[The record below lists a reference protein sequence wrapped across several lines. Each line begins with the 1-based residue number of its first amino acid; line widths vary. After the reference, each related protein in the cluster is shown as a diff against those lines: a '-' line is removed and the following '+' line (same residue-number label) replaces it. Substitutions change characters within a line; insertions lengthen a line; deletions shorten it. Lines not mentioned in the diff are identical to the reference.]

1 MKIRI
6 SPDVESDLRTIC
18 EHIRSKEIFEQV
30 VKVYF
35 FSHPYK
41 GVAHA
46 HGCEISGGFLVLK
59 GSLATSYENV
69 KLRARHKKIRRELI
83 ANGVLQQKDDVL
95 EFTKP
100 YLFENEYEVTSVI
113 SGNNK
118 CRTQE
123 GVWTDAEG
131 RTPLENRLEGLV
143 ELKTSSKKERREL

>member
-6 SPDVESDLRTIC
+6 CPDVRSDLRTIC
-18 EHIRSKEIFEQV
+18 QHIWSEEVFEQV

-35 FSHPYK
+35 FSYPDK
-41 GVAHA
+41 GVHVQ
-46 HGCEISGGFLVLK
+46 GCEVSGGFLVLK
-59 GSLATSYENV
+59 GSLAASYENV

-83 ANGVLQQKDDVL
+83 ANGVLQQKDNVL

-100 YLFENEYEVTSVI
+100 YLFENEYEATGVI

-118 CRTQE
+118 CRTQL

-131 RTPLENRLEGLV
+131 RTPLENRLKGLM
-143 ELKTSSKKERREL
+143 ELETNSEQRRREF